1 MSSGFDKGRLQRVVE
16 LCDRYVSDGKFP
28 CAQVQIAHRGSVA
41 LRHTVGSAD
50 IESGASLR
58 EDAIFRIYS
67 MTKPITSIGLM
78 QLYEKG
84 LLILEDPV
92 AKYIPA
98 FADPQVLV
106 GGSYL
111 NPVTRPAQTELT
123 IRDMLLHTSGLT
135 YGFHYSN
142 NLDKM
147 NRYKKIAGAAEGAD
161 GTLED
166 KINELATL
174 PLLFDPGTA
183 WNYSMS
189 TDVCGRLIEVISGKG
204 LDEYCLLYTS
214 PSPRDRQKS
223 RMPSSA

>member
-16 LCDRYVSDGKFP
+16 LCDRYVSGGKFP

-135 YGFHYSN
+135 LS
-142 NLDKM
+142 
-147 NRYKKIAGAAEGAD
+147 
-161 GTLED
+161 
-166 KINELATL
+166 
-174 PLLFDPGTA
+174 
-183 WNYSMS
+183 
-189 TDVCGRLIEVISGKG
+189 LIHI
-204 LDEYCLLYTS
+204 
-214 PSPRDRQKS
+214 
-223 RMPSSA
+223 